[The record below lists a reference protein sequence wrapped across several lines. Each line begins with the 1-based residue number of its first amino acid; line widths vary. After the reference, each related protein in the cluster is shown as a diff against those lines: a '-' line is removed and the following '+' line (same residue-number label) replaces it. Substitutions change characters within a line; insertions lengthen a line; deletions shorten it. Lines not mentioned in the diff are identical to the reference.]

1 MYVVSSAYAV
11 SDPASLSRYTL
22 FITSPQPHPFAR
34 HFQGTSLCSQLRAPG
49 TPAPAVIREVPLLQL
64 SRGLTVYLPRSP
76 ATGCLLRINRAGTP
90 L

>member
-22 FITSPQPHPFAR
+22 FITSPQPHPLAR

-49 TPAPAVIREVPLLQL
+49 TPAPAVIREVPP
-64 SRGLTVYLPRSP
+64 SAARPRAHCLPPSQPGHWLP
-76 ATGCLLRINRAGTP
+76 AP
-90 L
+90 D